1 MWQSVHT
8 PLGVSGGVL
17 LWGGDP
23 QRGLGPMKAEESCC
37 VAGILEK
44 MGEEG
49 PTPTPGTHNTEWVC
63 GWGEGST
70 QYERGARVL
79 GCPRSER
86 SGAGGN
92 VYSEEHGSRATE
104 QRPGPRGSH

>member
-17 LWGGDP
+17 LWGGGP

-44 MGEEG
+44 MGEESQ
-49 PTPTPGTHNTEWVC
+49 TPTPGTPNAEWV
-63 GWGEGST
+63 GGERWIVVT
-70 QYERGARVL
+70 IIQHIR
-79 GCPRSER
+79 
-86 SGAGGN
+86 
-92 VYSEEHGSRATE
+92 
-104 QRPGPRGSH
+104 